1 MSNPR
6 AYELAKQLQI
16 PTRTLMDHAAIGG
29 VKIKSASSRLD
40 INPDNQILWNTI
52 ANRAVMADLIRN
64 QVRL

>member
-16 PTRTLMDHAAIGG
+16 PTRILMDHAAIGG
-29 VKIKSASSRLD
+29 IKIKSASSKLD

-52 ANRAVMADLIRN
+52 ANRAVYAHLYANRVI
-64 QVRL
+64 L

>member
-16 PTRTLMDHAAIGG
+16 PTRTLIDHAAIGG

-52 ANRAVMADLIRN
+52 ANRAVYAHLYANRVI
-64 QVRL
+64 L